1 MRPAACQV
9 ATFGVWRIGSAFPW
23 GGKGSGFDSHHP
35 DHEKRPFKTA
45 VFLFPEPFC
54 YTGCMSDPI
63 ADLKKRILERP
74 AARLLTDWFARLDVH
89 GGIALDLG
97 CGSGAEAEYL
107 AKNGMMVD
115 AIDKSDAAIAYTTE
129 RCQGLTVDAIQGDF
143 REFEL
148 RPAYYSVVV
157 AINSL
162 PFLQKEECRALLGRI
177 QSSLK
182 PGGAVVLSVYGLEHA
197 WANRKDMSFWLLEE
211 FKVLWAGWEILAMNE
226 YKGPW
231 PLVSGEEIFQHRI
244 HLVAK
249 KPFA

>member
-1 MRPAACQV
+1 MCY
-9 ATFGVWRIGSAFPW
+9 
-23 GGKGSGFDSHHP
+23 SGD
-35 DHEKRPFKTA
+35 
-45 VFLFPEPFC
+45 
-54 YTGCMSDPI
+54 MSDPI
-63 ADLKKRILERP
+63 ADLKQRILQRP
-74 AARLLTDWFARLDVH
+74 AARLLTDWFPRLDLH

-148 RPAYYSVVV
+148 RPGYYSLVV

-162 PFLQKEECRALLGRI
+162 PFLKKEECQSLLERI
-177 QSSLK
+177 KAALK

-197 WANRKDMSFWLLEE
+197 WANRKDMSFWMLEE
-211 FKVLWAGWEILAMNE
+211 FKLLWSGWEVLAMNE

-249 KPFA
+249 RPAA